1 MESPTFETCYQRPAV
16 PTLVHESAQ
25 RALRQL
31 YLNPDLSSTDR
42 KSCLDQLGNK
52 PNKSQRPSMKIRKSI
67 ADFHFKVATTF
78 SESNGAFPDENVL
91 DELIRMGDPLQYLLG
106 QGSEDKTVLH
116 ALLDPDTY
124 ESEFT
129 FDKLKSLI
137 RVLMKI
143 FPKLPSIVD
152 MEQNSPLCS
161 IIKSKLKGS
170 EKAEIIEFLCGDKES
185 GGLASAEAI
194 ESLRMRPSIGTG
206 KSSHALHKAIENSV
220 DIDEAIV
227 KRVGNIGVATVEKN
241 RKSQSCLEMWD
252 DAGKTCLHI
261 ALTAPLTPSKR
272 RWAKMLVKLKPDL
285 QKVKDGVDG
294 SVLTPLQ
301 HFMERKPTE
310 GTGEVAEKSAENVQ
324 STETDLEPVEM
335 ESLGSNVKKSRKL
348 YPRRSKMH
356 EVVKPD
362 KHKVDP
368 DMELEDWLRHRC
380 LVEFDNATARSI
392 MYKRGK
398 SRFSHTQTLA

>member
-16 PTLVHESAQ
+16 PQSPTLVDESAQ
-25 RALRQL
+25 HALRQL

-78 SESNGAFPDENVL
+78 SESNGALSDENVL
-91 DELIRMGDPLQYLLG
+91 DKLIRMGDPLQYLLG
-106 QGSEDKTVLH
+106 QGSENKTVLH
-116 ALLDPDTY
+116 ALLDP

-143 FPKLPSIVD
+143 FPELPSIVD

-161 IIKSKLKGS
+161 IIKSKLTGS
-170 EKAEIIEFLCGDKES
+170 EKAEIVKFLCGDKES

-194 ESLRMRPSIGTG
+194 ESLRMRPSMGTG

-227 KRVGNIGVATVEKN
+227 KRAGVATVEKN

-252 DAGKTCLHI
+252 DTGKTCLHI

-272 RWAKMLVKLKPDL
+272 RWAKMLVKLRPDL
-285 QKVKDGVDG
+285 LKVKDGVDG

-310 GTGEVAEKSAENVQ
+310 GTGEVAERSAEKVQ
-324 STETDLEPVEM
+324 STETDLEPVEK

-348 YPRRSKMH
+348 YRRRSKMH

-380 LVEFDNATARSI
+380 LVGFDNATARSI